1 MLGRDPRRRLTEAT
15 MAIEEGDK
23 LPALTLEGADGATIA
38 LQDKA
43 GRAFV
48 LYFYPR
54 DDTAGCTREAQDFR
68 DLHPAFRR
76 LGCTILGVSRDS
88 AASHARFR
96 EKQALP
102 FALVADTDE
111 RWCEAFGVLGEKT
124 LYGRR
129 FIGVIRSTF
138 LVDASGTLAAE
149 WRGVKVPGHAAEV
162 LERVQ
167 AL

>member
-1 MLGRDPRRRLTEAT
+1 MVQTGRKVPRLS
-15 MAIEEGDK
+15 GVLHDGS
-23 LPALTLEGADGATIA
+23 TLA
-38 LQDKA
+38 LQDLR
-43 GRAFV
+43 GGPV
-48 LYFYPR
+48 VVYFYPK
-54 DDTAGCTREAQDFR
+54 DATAGCTREAQDFR
-68 DLHPAFRR
+68 DLHPSFRR

-111 RWCEAFGVLGEKT
+111 RWCEAFGVLGEKS

-129 FIGVIRSTF
+129 FVGVIRSTF

-149 WRGVKVPGHAAEV
+149 WRGVKVPGHAAAV

-167 AL
+167 AP